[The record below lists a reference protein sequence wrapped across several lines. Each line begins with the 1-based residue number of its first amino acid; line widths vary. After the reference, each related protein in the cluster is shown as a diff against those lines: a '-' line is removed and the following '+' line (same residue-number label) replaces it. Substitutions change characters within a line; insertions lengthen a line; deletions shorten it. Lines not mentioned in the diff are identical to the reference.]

1 MRLHASCADFLKS
14 SCGALSNMCQNTHN
28 QSLIAAHGGISCILE
43 ALKRHKSNSTLLPF
57 IFDAL
62 ASLIV
67 GNERNSREVR

>member
-1 MRLHASCADFLKS
+1 
-14 SCGALSNMCQNTHN
+14 MCQNTHN

-43 ALKRHKSNSTLLPF
+43 ALKRHKSNSILLPF